1 MVLIGSANIP
11 DVTAA
16 TAAFSANVTDPKA
29 GLITA
34 YNYGIVS
41 IPPKNL

>member
-1 MVLIGSANIP
+1 MVLVGPDNIP

-16 TAAFSANVTDPKA
+16 TAAFSANVKDPKA

-34 YNYGIVS
+34 YNYGFAS
-41 IPPKNL
+41 IPA